1 MNRKEVEHISADM
14 TVLDIVGTYPGTEA
28 VFKSYDEK
36 AEECICCR
44 MLFETVRQV
53 AEKYKLDLSK
63 LLAKL
68 NSAGAD

>member
-1 MNRKEVEHISADM
+1 MNRKEVKLISADM
-14 TVLDIVGTYPGTEA
+14 TMLDIVSAYPGTEA
-28 VFKSYDEK
+28 VFRSYDEN

-44 MLFETVRQV
+44 MLFETVQQI

-68 NSAGAD
+68 NAAVAD